1 MKTNPIVIKISDYTA
16 TNLAVAADEGEKVYQ
31 TIVKLFSDYQTIV
44 LDFSGIALLTTA
56 YLNGAIGQLYK
67 DYSSRELGER
77 LKLKNVSQDVWMFL
91 FCPLGNYQKKSNQF
105 IPIFSQTFL
114 AIGPL
119 FISIAWYYLNLQI
132 LIFGWISSFGRECLK
147 IAGPIINVIT
157 CNQNNMPL
165 LHH

>member
-77 LKLKNVSQDVWMFL
+77 LKLKNVSQDDL
-91 FCPLGNYQKKSNQF
+91 ILLKKVTNRAKEF
-105 IPIFSQTFL
+105 
-114 AIGPL
+114 
-119 FISIAWYYLNLQI
+119 YNNED
-132 LIFGWISSFGRECLK
+132 SFGQTVQR
-147 IAGPIINVIT
+147 VISGE
-157 CNQNNMPL
+157 
-165 LHH
+165 